1 MESVSNNI
9 PSGITVDIESTP
21 KMSSS
26 NSSDGYF
33 STNGKTS
40 YTRVGLIVVILLFL
54 GVNIFSYLGDF
65 LQIVKEALAPLLKN
79 ILESLGY
86 VVTETTKD
94 VAQLSAEGAKLGIDV
109 AAGTVESG
117 INVIQGQLDID
128 QGSSASSGNTNRQGQ
143 GQGQGQ
149 GQAQAQGQGQ
159 GQGQGQAQAQ
169 GQGQGQGKS
178 KAVDSISNSL
188 SAALADAEYSS
199 EPIPDD
205 ATSSTQRSGPSK
217 SGYCY
222 IGEDRG
228 FRSCIQV
235 KDSDMCMSGDI
246 FPSQAICVNPSLRE

>member
-1 MESVSNNI
+1 MESVSNKI

-26 NSSDGYF
+26 NSNDGFF

-40 YTRVGLIVVILLFL
+40 YMRIGLIVVILLFL
-54 GVNIFSYLGDF
+54 GVNIFTYLGDF
-65 LQIVKEALAPLLKN
+65 LQVVKEAVAPLLKN

-117 INVIQGQLDID
+117 VNVIQGQLDID
-128 QGSSASSGNTNRQGQ
+128 QGSSSQDMAKQKQQGQ
-143 GQGQGQ
+143 GQGQGNQ
-149 GQAQAQGQGQ
+149 N
-159 GQGQGQAQAQ
+159 
-169 GQGQGQGKS
+169 
-178 KAVDSISNSL
+178 SNTRINQLSSSL
-188 SAALADAEYSS
+188 SSALADAEYNS
-199 EPIPDD
+199 EPMPDD
-205 ATSSTQRSGPSK
+205 ATSSTQRSGPGK

-235 KDSDMCMSGDI
+235 KEGDTCMSGDI
-246 FPSQAICVNPSLRE
+246 FPSQAICVNPSLRS

>member
-1 MESVSNNI
+1 MESVSNKI
-9 PSGITVDIESTP
+9 PSGITVDIESAP

-26 NSSDGYF
+26 SSSNGFF
-33 STNGKTS
+33 STDGKTS
-40 YTRVGLIVVILLFL
+40 YTRIGLIVVILLFL
-54 GVNIFSYLGDF
+54 GVNIFTYLGDF
-65 LQIVKEALAPLLKN
+65 LQVVKEALAPLLKN

-117 INVIQGQLDID
+117 VNVIQGQLDID
-128 QGSSASSGNTNRQGQ
+128 QGSSLQDMAGHKQQGQ
-143 GQGQGQ
+143 SQGNQN
-149 GQAQAQGQGQ
+149 
-159 GQGQGQAQAQ
+159 
-169 GQGQGQGKS
+169 
-178 KAVDSISNSL
+178 SNTPVNQLSSSL
-188 SAALADAEYSS
+188 SSALADAEYNS
-199 EPIPDD
+199 EPMPDD

-235 KDSDMCMSGDI
+235 KEGDTCMSGDI
-246 FPSQAICVNPSLRE
+246 FPSQAICVNPSLRS

>member
-9 PSGITVDIESTP
+9 PSGITVDIESVP

-26 NSSDGYF
+26 SSSDGYF

-40 YTRVGLIVVILLFL
+40 YTRIGLIIVILLFL

-65 LQIVKEALAPLLKN
+65 FQIVKEAIAPLLKN

-117 INVIQGQLDID
+117 INVIQGQLDIE
-128 QGSSASSGNTNRQGQ
+128 QGSSSSSSSSGNTNRQGQ
-143 GQGQGQ
+143 GQ
-149 GQAQAQGQGQ
+149 A
-159 GQGQGQAQAQ
+159 
-169 GQGQGQGKS
+169 QGKS
-178 KAVDSISNSL
+178 KAIDSISNSL
-188 SAALADAEYSS
+188 SSALADAEYNS
-199 EPIPDD
+199 EPMPDD
-205 ATSSTQRSGPSK
+205 SMSSTQRSGPSK

-246 FPSQAICVNPSLRE
+246 FPSQDICVNPSLRA

>member
-1 MESVSNNI
+1 MERSVSNKI
-9 PSGITVDIESTP
+9 PSGITVDIESVP

-26 NSSDGYF
+26 SSSDGYF

-40 YTRVGLIVVILLFL
+40 YTRLGLIVVILLFL

-65 LQIVKEALAPLLKN
+65 FQIVKEAIAPLLKN

-128 QGSSASSGNTNRQGQ
+128 QGSASSSSSGNTNGQ
-143 GQGQGQ
+143 G
-149 GQAQAQGQGQ
+149 
-159 GQGQGQAQAQ
+159 Q

-178 KAVDSISNSL
+178 KAFDSISSSL
-188 SAALADAEYSS
+188 SSALADAEYNS
-199 EPIPDD
+199 EPMPDD
-205 ATSSTQRSGPSK
+205 SMSSTQRVGPGK

-246 FPSQAICVNPSLRE
+246 FPSQDICVNPSLRS

>member
-26 NSSDGYF
+26 SSSDGYF

-159 GQGQGQAQAQ
+159 GQG
-169 GQGQGQGKS
+169 KS

>member
-26 NSSDGYF
+26 SSSDGYF

-40 YTRVGLIVVILLFL
+40 YMRIGLIVAILLFL

-65 LQIVKEALAPLLKN
+65 LQVIKEAFAPLLKN
-79 ILESLGY
+79 VLESLGY

-117 INVIQGQLDID
+117 INVIQGQLDIN
-128 QGSSASSGNTNRQGQ
+128 QGSSPANTNTQMQNNSQGNTSSN
-143 GQGQGQ
+143 
-149 GQAQAQGQGQ
+149 
-159 GQGQGQAQAQ
+159 
-169 GQGQGQGKS
+169 S
-178 KAVDSISNSL
+178 KAIDSISNSL
-188 SAALADAEYSS
+188 SSALADAEYNS
-199 EPIPDD
+199 EPVPDD
-205 ATSSTQRSGPSK
+205 ATSSTQRNGSRK

-235 KDSDMCMSGDI
+235 KDGDMCMSGDI
-246 FPSQAICVNPSLRE
+246 FPSQAICVNPSLRS

>member
-9 PSGITVDIESTP
+9 PSGITIDIDSAP

-26 NSSDGYF
+26 SSNDGYF

-40 YTRVGLIVVILLFL
+40 YTRIGLIVVILLFL

-65 LQIVKEALAPLLKN
+65 FQIVKEAIAPLLKN

-117 INVIQGQLDID
+117 INVIQGQLDIE
-128 QGSSASSGNTNRQGQ
+128 QGSSSSSSSSGNTNRQGQ
-143 GQGQGQ
+143 AQSQS
-149 GQAQAQGQGQ
+149 QA
-159 GQGQGQAQAQ
+159 
-169 GQGQGQGKS
+169 QGKS
-178 KAVDSISNSL
+178 KAIDSISNSL
-188 SAALADAEYSS
+188 SSALADAEYNS
-199 EPIPDD
+199 EPMPDD
-205 ATSSTQRSGPSK
+205 SMSSTQRSGPSK

-246 FPSQAICVNPSLRE
+246 FPSQDICVNPSLRA

>member
-54 GVNIFSYLGDF
+54 GVNLFSYLGDF

-117 INVIQGQLDID
+117 VNVIQGQLDID
-128 QGSSASSGNTNRQGQ
+128 QGSSSSSSSGNTNNLQNN
-143 GQGQGQ
+143 
-149 GQAQAQGQGQ
+149 
-159 GQGQGQAQAQ
+159 
-169 GQGQGQGKS
+169 QGKS
-178 KAVDSISNSL
+178 KAFDSISSSL
-188 SAALADAEYSS
+188 SSALADAEYNS
-199 EPIPDD
+199 EPMPDD

-235 KDSDMCMSGDI
+235 KDGDTCMSGDI

>member
-9 PSGITVDIESTP
+9 PSGITVDIESVP

-26 NSSDGYF
+26 SSSDGYF

-40 YTRVGLIVVILLFL
+40 YTRIGLIVVILLFL
-54 GVNIFSYLGDF
+54 GVNLFSYLGDF

-117 INVIQGQLDID
+117 INVIQGQLDIE
-128 QGSSASSGNTNRQGQ
+128 QGSSSSSSSSGNTNRQGQ
-143 GQGQGQ
+143 GQGQ
-149 GQAQAQGQGQ
+149 A
-159 GQGQGQAQAQ
+159 
-169 GQGQGQGKS
+169 QGKS
-178 KAVDSISNSL
+178 KAIDSISNSL
-188 SAALADAEYSS
+188 SSALADAEYNS
-199 EPIPDD
+199 EPMPDD
-205 ATSSTQRSGPSK
+205 SMSSTQRSGPSK

-246 FPSQAICVNPSLRE
+246 FPSQDICVNPSLRA